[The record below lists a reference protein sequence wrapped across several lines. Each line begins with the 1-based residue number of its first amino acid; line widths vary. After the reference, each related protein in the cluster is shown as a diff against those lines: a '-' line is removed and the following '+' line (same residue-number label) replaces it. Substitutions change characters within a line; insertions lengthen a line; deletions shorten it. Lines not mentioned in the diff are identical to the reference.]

1 MRARRGGD
9 SSSSSSRAKTADGA
23 VPRALSL
30 RSSCVRCVSG
40 LASPSPPRVAFFL
53 SLDCEL
59 QVGKG
64 TVLAFL
70 VHVVAEIALAPRTRG
85 YVGSV
90 RSQAMYGPIVRSVR
104 GMPAA
109 LPWRCAA
116 FVSSH
121 LASVKRVSTYLITL
135 KWRVVLRPLFI
146 VFVVHFSL
154 LV

>member
-9 SSSSSSRAKTADGA
+9 SSSSSSRAKTAAGA

-40 LASPSPPRVAFFL
+40 LASPSPPRVAFSL
-53 SLDCEL
+53 SRLRRAGRE
-59 QVGKG
+59 G

-70 VHVVAEIALAPRTRG
+70 VHDVAEIALAPRTRG
-85 YVGSV
+85 YVGIV
-90 RSQAMYGPIVRSVR
+90 RSQTMYGPIVRSVR
-104 GMPAA
+104 GMPTA

-121 LASVKRVSTYLITL
+121 LASDKRVSTYLITL
-135 KWRVVLRPLFI
+135 TWRVVLRPLFI